1 MRMTRL
7 RALLLGTCLSFAPGV
22 VAAIEFTSSFES
34 IKIAARPGEVVSRS
48 FELHL
53 APEGRRV
60 HFRSRMEDW
69 WQSEDGSQS
78 FYRPP
83 GTLSRSC
90 GPWIEL
96 DPVETA
102 VEPGGTLSVRVT
114 AAIPREVTPGGYWCV
129 LTVDELPDPL
139 AVPRGGVE
147 VRFLS
152 SVSVGVFISIEPV
165 SRAAEIRDVRI
176 AAGEARIAVSNRG
189 NAPLGVE
196 GRIEF
201 LRPGTRETVATA
213 VIPRST
219 VLTEPVSSRT
229 LTARL
234 PAMPAGRYLV
244 LVILDVGLDHYLGVQ
259 KELEIG
265 DDLLRPPVP
274 GR

>member
-1 MRMTRL
+1 MTKTRL
-7 RALLLGTCLSFAPGV
+7 RSLLLGACLAFVPEA

-34 IKIAARPGEVVSRS
+34 IKIEARPGEIVHRS

-53 APEGRRV
+53 APGERRA
-60 HFRSRMEDW
+60 HFRSRVEDW

-102 VEPGGTLSVRVT
+102 VEPGGTLAVRVT
-114 AAIPREVTPGGYWCV
+114 AAVPREVAPGGYWCV
-129 LTVDELPDPL
+129 LTIDELPDPL
-139 AVPRGGVE
+139 AAPREGIE
-147 VRFLS
+147 IRFLS
-152 SVSVGVFISIEPV
+152 SVSVGIFISIEPV

-176 AAGEARIAVSNRG
+176 SAGEARIAVSNRG
-189 NAPLGVE
+189 DVPLGVE
-196 GRIEF
+196 GRIEL

-219 VLTEPVSSRT
+219 VLTEPISSRT

-234 PAMPAGRYLV
+234 PAVPAGRYLV
-244 LVILDVGLDHYLGVQ
+244 LVILDVGLDHYLGIQ
-259 KELEIG
+259 RELEIG
-265 DDLLRPPVP
+265 DDLRRPAVP